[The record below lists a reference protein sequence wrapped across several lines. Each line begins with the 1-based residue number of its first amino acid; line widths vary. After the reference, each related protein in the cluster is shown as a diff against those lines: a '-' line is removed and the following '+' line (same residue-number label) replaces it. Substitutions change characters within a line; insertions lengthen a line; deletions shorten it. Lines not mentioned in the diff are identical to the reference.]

1 MKKMRIVTIFLMLFT
16 FALSGFAQGKGD
28 LSKTELKAIKKQTKK
43 FEKEGW
49 KVRPGQKPIELQLI
63 RSYQWENEVNDDLT
77 PKWMVIP
84 GNGVSKTY
92 EVARYVA
99 LNSLQSEFV
108 RRATYEMTAEI
119 KRVLAN
125 EQKMMPDVE
134 AVAEFQATESAK
146 SIGQISDVIYPLTEM
161 ERNLSNGNIEVS
173 ISFATS
179 TANFKDVIKNGV
191 NQALERIYKE
201 SNEQTE

>member
-1 MKKMRIVTIFLMLFT
+1 MLFT
-16 FALSGFAQGKGD
+16 FTVNGIAQGKGE
-28 LSKTELKAIKKQTKK
+28 LSKPELKAIKKQAKK

-49 KVRPGQKPIELQLI
+49 KVRPGHKAIELQLI

-77 PKWMVIP
+77 PKWMIIP
-84 GNGVSKTY
+84 GSGVSKNY

-99 LNSLQSEFV
+99 LNSVQSEFV

-119 KRVLAN
+119 KRVLVN
-125 EQKMMPDVE
+125 EQKAMPDAE

-146 SIGQISDVIYPLTEM
+146 SIGQISDIIYPLTEM
-161 ERNLSNGNIEVS
+161 ERNLPNGNIEVS

-179 TANFKDVIKNGV
+179 GTNFKEVIKNGV
-191 NQALERIYKE
+191 NQAIERIYKE
-201 SNEQTE
+201 RNVQTE

>member
-1 MKKMRIVTIFLMLFT
+1 MKIITIILILFT
-16 FALSGFAQGKGD
+16 FTLNGIAQGKGE
-28 LSKTELKAIKKQTKK
+28 LSKPELKAIKKQAKK

-49 KVRPGQKPIELQLI
+49 KVRPGQKAIELQLI

-77 PKWMVIP
+77 PKWMIIP
-84 GNGVSKTY
+84 GNGVSKSY

-99 LNSLQSEFV
+99 LNSVQSEFV

-119 KRVLAN
+119 KRALVN
-125 EQKMMPDVE
+125 KDGMPE
-134 AVAEFQATESAK
+134 TGAESVAKLQATESAK

-161 ERNLSNGNIEVS
+161 ERNLPNGNIEVN

-179 TANFKDVIKNGV
+179 GSNFKEVIKNGV
-191 NQALERIYKE
+191 NQALERFYKE
-201 SNEQTE
+201 RNVQTE